1 MIERRNL
8 RFGDSGRQI
17 PSAAASHLPKETRL
31 RSAANRARA
40 VDDPQDAARAN
51 RAELAIVGCAMRGD
65 GEAIRMLWEQ
75 HRRWIAAVVLAHK
88 PAFEDL
94 EDLLQEVAVTF
105 VTKVSTLREE
115 AHLRAWLRTVA
126 INTARAA
133 GRARKYRPRPELPE
147 DDAMPATATDFREQL
162 AGAEQ
167 TRRLMLRVS
176 QLPEAYREPLM
187 LRAMNGMR
195 SKQIA
200 DVLGIPPATV
210 DTRIARARRMLRE
223 VDENP
228 VSTNGVFRGETLQ
241 PAR

>member
-1 MIERRNL
+1 M
-8 RFGDSGRQI
+8 GS
-17 PSAAASHLPKETRL
+17 P
-31 RSAANRARA
+31 ANRVRGEAA
-40 VDDPQDAARAN
+40 PQDAARVN
-51 RAELAIVGCAMRGD
+51 RAEEAIVGCAMRGD

-75 HRRWIAAVVLAHK
+75 NRRWIAAVVLAHK

-133 GRARKYRPRPELPE
+133 GRARKYRPRPDLPE
-147 DDAMPATATDFREQL
+147 DDAMPERAPAL
-162 AGAEQ
+162 ADDIAAAEQ
-167 TRRLMLRVS
+167 TRRLMARVGR
-176 QLPEAYREPLM
+176 LPEAYREPLM

-200 DVLGIPPATV
+200 EVLGIPAATV

-223 VDENP
+223 VEENP
-228 VSTNGVFRGETLQ
+228 VTANGVHHGGALL